1 MNNSKRVNLYFVYD
15 KLKAVPTTLQF
26 DEQIINFMLKYIFL
40 TKGNEKLSTKNTR
53 VQKGCLLE
61 LLLRQLLSIN
71 TYVLSTK

>member
-1 MNNSKRVNLYFVYD
+1 MNNSKRVNLFFVYD

-40 TKGNEKLSTKNTR
+40 TKGNEKFSTKNTR
-53 VQKGCLLE
+53 VLKGCLLE